1 MTTRRAALAGLAAL
15 AASPLLPAPSL
26 ARGLRKPER
35 LRLGDTVGLVAPA
48 SAVSERQIADS
59 LFTIRGM
66 GLVPRLGKHIADT
79 SGYLAGDDAAR
90 ASDLNTMF
98 ADPDIRA
105 IFAIRGGWGSAR
117 ILPLLDWTM
126 IRRNPK
132 LVIGYSDITALHL
145 AIAERAGFM
154 TLHAPNA
161 SSSWPEHSWNSLW
174 RLAFTGETPV
184 LGGAAEEP
192 GRPAPL
198 GRTITQGRARGR
210 LLGGNL
216 TVLTA
221 LMGTPWMPDFD
232 GAVLFLEDIGEAEYR
247 IDRMLQQLSLAG
259 VLGRLSGV
267 IFGRCTSCAT
277 SDPDYEGFSLDE
289 VLDTHLAPLNI
300 PAFVGANI
308 GHLANQLSL
317 PHGGEVEIDAAART
331 IRLLEPVVG

>member
-1 MTTRRAALAGLAAL
+1 MTTRRGALGGLAAL
-15 AASPLLPAPSL
+15 AASPLLPTPALS
-26 ARGLRKPER
+26 RGLRKPPR

-48 SAVSERQIADS
+48 SAVSARQIADA
-59 LFTIRGM
+59 LFTIKGM
-66 GLVPRLGKHIADT
+66 GLVPRLGQHVADT
-79 SGYLAGDDAAR
+79 SGYLAGSDVAR
-90 ASDLNTMF
+90 AGDLDAMF
-98 ADPDIRA
+98 ADTDVRA

-117 ILPLLDWTM
+117 ILPLLDWQA
-126 IRRNPK
+126 IRRSPK

-145 AIAERAGFM
+145 AIAERAGFI

-192 GRPAPL
+192 ARPLPL
-198 GRTITQGRARGR
+198 GRTIAPGLARGR

-221 LMGTPWMPDFD
+221 LMGTPWMPDFG
-232 GAVLFLEDIGEAEYR
+232 GAILFLEDIGEAEYR

-267 IFGRCTSCAT
+267 VFGRCTSCTT
-277 SDPDYEGFSLDE
+277 SDPDYEGFSLDQ
-289 VLDTHLAPLNI
+289 VLDTHLAPLGI

-331 IRLLEPVVG
+331 IRLMEPMVA